1 MNKNCFKRYLH
12 STVPRLIEEN
22 HYERLK
28 LPFDASISEIKNK
41 FKKLSLKLHPDIL
54 KSQDLNEEELKN
66 KAEEYL
72 KVKKSYEI
80 LSDDK
85 KRSDYDLHL
94 GIKRNNLNNSNNSS
108 FFKRPNN
115 SFHFHEKYRYN
126 DVPHFDS
133 KKHQERNERIEK
145 MYVYNQKM
153 NQNIDIFGRDLYART
168 LGKDGPR
175 KGIYK
180 QYKYQPDIRNDESEG
195 KKIAIKLT
203 SGVIGI
209 FILWYL
215 LVGNY
220 STIKNKDNDETKDKI
235 KDVIRTEGEKE
246 KLNDEKPKE
255 LINSISKS
263 GNKMNVNNSYGM
275 MLIGNNK
282 SNRDDIEILEEQIS
296 EISE

>member
-1 MNKNCFKRYLH
+1 MNRIYLKRYLH

-28 LPFDASISEIKNK
+28 IPFDASISEIKNK
-41 FKKLSLKLHPDIL
+41 FKKISLKLHPDIL
-54 KSQDLNEEELKN
+54 KSQDLNDEELKK

-94 GIKRNNLNNSNNSS
+94 GIKRNDLNNSSNSS

-153 NQNIDIFGRDLYART
+153 NQNIDRFGRDLYART

-180 QYKYQPDIRNDESEG
+180 QYKYQPDIRNDEGEG
-195 KKIAIKLT
+195 KKIAIKLA

-209 FILWYL
+209 FVLWYL

-220 STIKNKDNDETKDKI
+220 STIKNKDKDETKDTNSI
-235 KDVIRTEGEKE
+235 IRTKDAKEEKE
-246 KLNDEKPKE
+246 LSNEPKE
-255 LINSISKS
+255 LVNSVSKS
-263 GNKMNVNNSYGM
+263 GNKMNVNNAYGM

-282 SNRDDIEILEEQIS
+282 SDRDEMEILEEQIS
-296 EISE
+296 ETSE